1 MNSFKQTMKRCLAMV
16 LVMAMLVSV
25 ADIGFVA
32 RANAAT
38 NDETVSYGSVIVNS
52 VDGLDEAV
60 KNVLKSGLLAGG
72 TVTYQKP
79 SADNSDNVISVDEE
93 NRKITVS
100 SFTDDHGNEWMATA
114 CRVVYEGGKEDV
126 TLTAGVGS
134 FIYEGDAYSVEA
146 DFELTKAADA
156 DLTSK
161 LLNAPYWLAKGV
173 NNMDVLSSSDVQ
185 STLQVLVDNKNM
197 LEILTNGYTIPGTTW
212 VITFDGCKENAKNM
226 IDQID
231 ANGGKLDM
239 QVLAENYKASLS
251 KVAYLMASG
260 GSMKESASQTH
271 TDISNI
277 LIVLKTHKTNIVSTG
292 VITEEQLNTV
302 INSLESWLT
311 TVQPVVDDPWTILGN
326 TDVLK
331 SDMTDA
337 EYVVLD
343 SLVAD
348 VALTEYAGEIPTTL
362 KVANATVSAETNRF
376 TVTVKVE
383 AQVIPK
389 TAVDSDATTKLGVV
403 SAEFKMNA
411 GTSGTDI
418 LAKINELGV
427 EAGALNGWDAFY
439 AVNTTNYVRAVTN
452 LPDTL
457 EEDITYTITYTPKA
471 MTVAYGEGC
480 DEWTDKLTS
489 VPYGYQMKLPVN
501 IGEQVYDYKV
511 NGNDADQ
518 GSVIRITGATTI
530 SRSLGKAWESHS
542 LGKLIADNFAS
553 ADAAARNI
561 LVSPALNTGA
571 FRLRTPGASDNLLT
585 LDTETGDY
593 VVTAL
598 TYLANTSGLLWQ
610 PVSAILSGG
619 EADGEVV
626 SFVSENGVYTAT
638 IAGSR
643 SFDKVLVNYQVALSW
658 DVLGISAKAAST
670 ILNLPYTLTTDASS
684 QLGAMNDLTGQ
695 YSNIV
700 MLNDNLNAIKV
711 GVNGSELPQDCKDA
725 VKDLVDNCSNGTTLY
740 LYSHLTAYRACG
752 SDAEKLAYYYRN
764 YDGETG
770 LKAQINRI
778 VADFKVLAVDNKE
791 AFEAFLTSMNY
802 GEYAGKIETI
812 YNSLIAVQS
821 SMVAPN
827 AAINLASSSLNDLT
841 GLVVE
846 NLGHTQAYNGTLD
859 TPVLNTELS
868 VDAPN
873 KISVTITV
881 QKVNS
886 DGVVIGQ
893 NSESI
898 SFPADLG
905 RLTLTAAQAEQLNG
919 LKAELYGSLLTTDA
933 DKRHY
938 ATVNGDRTFADGD
951 EITGANNSLTVSYA
965 PTKYTVSFVDES
977 GAPIESVT
985 FPFDNPT
992 IKLPACEDGV
1002 NRWDYRIDG
1011 QWKSDAS
1018 YTFSEAQIDSLFA
1031 GNVYTITRRTVNES
1045 REKIDKLVAQL
1056 NQAMVDA
1063 NLIFTHNGRPCLM
1076 ASVIPVEHD
1085 GQLSLVLR
1093 ISPEGKAKVQ
1103 DGLAKVAEVLV
1114 NTSFDYVGIGD
1125 GPLKAND
1132 QIHLQ
1137 GLIDAVLNSGMGLN
1151 TITGMIDANGNLN
1164 EMTLPGSPVGMDAN
1178 NAIAVGSA
1186 FIAEANLYGAKMM
1199 ETTLFL
1205 GTSAEAGTKL
1215 PLYLTMEDFDRAA
1228 SALLGARNAAA
1239 AMQQYVDITA
1249 ADGRFNLTVKLT
1261 DGQYAAVISGMLATG
1276 LASKDDL
1283 TNVDPVALVH
1293 YVYNILKKPLL
1304 DKNVTATTLNN
1315 SLSKLGVNADLAVYN
1330 DLIPVL
1336 RNLMNNTT
1344 VSNEIGETDT
1354 YKATLTYDLSQLI
1367 EKLNLSAM
1375 AGVIAESEG
1384 GLNLGV
1390 SLKVE
1395 NLGKS
1400 YTAMVIDTG
1409 ARGLS
1414 ILRYYTTSAQL
1425 QTAVSSLNASSVI
1438 VLMSDY
1444 EGDLNINSS
1453 SVILDLNGK
1462 TINGDLIATATT
1474 VIVDS
1479 SKMNSG
1485 SITGNVTGNVK
1496 ITAGHYTADVSGF
1509 LPANGYKLV
1518 DGKVVNELYQW
1529 IEDENGNYT
1538 IVLNADMLKMD
1549 KMPSVKALGLE
1560 LTYDAIL
1567 KHFACASVAFDGNQI
1582 YSIEVN
1588 DLINIVQNGANA
1600 ALANDLLACIKSDGI
1615 TAFANDLLN
1624 VLTDFK
1630 AMSEAMAN
1638 DGVIKTFEM
1647 ITGAWTISL
1656 DRVAEGDYLTASI
1669 VPSSDT
1675 VSRNV
1680 TLKILDN
1687 ANGDFAA
1694 LVDKMKD
1701 VVDIDANVNLD
1712 DLTFADGSV
1721 NVSGSGSVNAVL
1733 NLHNDADYGAVV
1745 AVLLAN
1751 QTSGDVRANLINALQ
1766 TYVNTGKTGAMRDAV
1781 EVVTIAKLVSTLK
1794 NLQRD
1799 SFTDILEAL
1808 GLTGLNKAADLEAA
1822 YDDLLVMAGNI
1833 ASALDITGNDRT
1845 IGSFSDSYGSYYVGK
1860 VFRPSVNGRVN
1871 LSAELDVQIRLNLF
1885 RPDPESSIVV
1895 TNSGV
1900 QEYAGE
1906 SLADAF
1912 AAASDGSVIRIYAP
1926 VALIDDVTVSTN
1938 ITVIGAGF
1946 VTQISEIN
1954 LAVGGTLQTDEAL
1967 KVTTKEAYYEVV
1979 RSDDG
1984 IYSLSALK
1992 PVISAP
1998 IVVDEENV
2006 DSNVVAGYQ
2015 VNTEKNMLVLDVDPS
2030 EGITAEQVVNMLS
2043 ASASNASDVTIQVN
2057 DIGIKNGIVVNGAI
2071 LTVTAHNPA
2080 TSEVDIKKYTIII
2093 MGDTNCDGITNADD
2107 AVVMTNIYLYGTV
2120 VPECV
2125 KLAADMNQNGMLDA
2139 GDAVKNQMKYLHLW
2153 VDGSYTS
2160 ALN

>member
-16 LVMAMLVSV
+16 LVMAMLVSIV
-25 ADIGFVA
+25 DIGFVA

-60 KNVLKSGLLAGG
+60 KNILKSGLLAGG

-93 NRKITVS
+93 NKKITVS
-100 SFTDDHGNEWMATA
+100 SFTDDHGNVWTATA
-114 CRVVYEGGKEDV
+114 CRVVYEGGREDV
-126 TLTAGVGS
+126 TLDAGVGS
-134 FIYEGDAYSVEA
+134 FVYAGDAYSVEA
-146 DFELTKAADA
+146 DFELTKTADA

-161 LLNAPYWLAKGV
+161 LLKAPYWLAKGV

-185 STLQVLVDNKNM
+185 D
-197 LEILTNGYTIPGTTW
+197 
-212 VITFDGCKENAKNM
+212 
-226 IDQID
+226 
-231 ANGGKLDM
+231 
-239 QVLAENYKASLS
+239 VLAELALNKTLLQTIASSSFFVCYGNAQHLLDQFAANGDKLDLQVKAEAYDAAAS
-251 KVAYLMASG
+251 KTGYLISD
-260 GSMKESASQTH
+260 GSAMKETAAQTY
-271 TDISNI
+271 TDIEMIYADLSNPTVQNMAVHFGFATQAQLDTI
-277 LIVLKTHKTNIVSTG
+277 CGVLK
-292 VITEEQLNTV
+292 
-302 INSLESWLT
+302 SWMDAAK
-311 TVQPVVDDPWTILGN
+311 PVVEDPWTILDN

-331 SDMTDA
+331 SGMTDA
-337 EYVVLD
+337 EYLVLD
-343 SLVAD
+343 GLVAN

-362 KVANATVSAETNRF
+362 KVANATVSAETNRY

-383 AQVIPK
+383 AQVIGA
-389 TAVDSDATTKLGVV
+389 TTVDSDATTKLGVV
-403 SAEFKMNA
+403 SAAFKMNA
-411 GTSGTDI
+411 GASGADI
-418 LAKINELGV
+418 LAKIAEIGV
-427 EAGALNGWDAFY
+427 EADALNGWDAFY
-439 AVNTTNYVRAVTN
+439 AVNSENYDRSVSID
-452 LPDTL
+452 LSGSYTL
-457 EEDITYTITYTPKA
+457 SGDITYTITYTPKT
-471 MTVAYGEGC
+471 MTVSYGEGC

-518 GSVIRITGATTI
+518 GSVIRITAATTI
-530 SRSLGKAWESHS
+530 SRILGKAWESHS

-553 ADAAARNI
+553 ADAAAQNI

-585 LDTETGDY
+585 LDTATGNY

-610 PVSAILSGG
+610 PVSATLSGG
-619 EADGEVV
+619 EADGTVV
-626 SFVSENGVYTAT
+626 DFVLVGGVYTAT
-638 IAGSR
+638 IDGSR

-658 DVLGISAKAAST
+658 EVLGISAEAAST
-670 ILNLPYTLTTDASS
+670 ILNLPHTLTTDASS
-684 QLGAMNDLTGQ
+684 QLGAMNDLIGQ
-695 YSNIV
+695 YSNIE
-700 MLNDNLNAIKV
+700 MLNNNLNAIKV
-711 GVNGSELPQDCKDA
+711 GVNGSDLPQDCKDA
-725 VKDLVDNCSNGTTLY
+725 VKDLVDNCSDGTTLY

-770 LKAQINRI
+770 LKAQIDRI
-778 VADFKVLAVDNKE
+778 VADFKVLAVDNRE
-791 AFEAFLTSMNY
+791 AFKDFLTSMNY
-802 GEYAGKIETI
+802 GEYADKIETI

-821 SMVAPN
+821 GMVAPN
-827 AAINLASSSLNDLT
+827 AAINLTSSSLNDLT
-841 GLVVE
+841 ALVVDSI
-846 NLGHTQAYNGTLD
+846 GHTQAYTGTLGI
-859 TPVLNTELS
+859 PVLNTELS

-893 NSESI
+893 KSESI
-898 SFPADLG
+898 SFPAELG
-905 RLTLTAAQAEQLNG
+905 RLTLTAAQAEQLNER
-919 LKAELYGSLLTTDA
+919 KAELYRSLLATDA

-938 ATVNGDRTFADGD
+938 ATVSGDRTFAAGD

-965 PTKYTVSFVDES
+965 PTKYTVSFVDEN
-977 GAPIESVT
+977 GTDLGTVT

-992 IKLPACEDGV
+992 ITLPACADGV
-1002 NRWDYRIDG
+1002 NRYDYLIDG

-1018 YTFSEAQIDSLFA
+1018 YTFTVAQLDRFVGCS
-1031 GNVYTITRRTVNES
+1031 YTITRRTVNVS
-1045 REKIDKLVAQL
+1045 REKIDQLISQL

-1063 NLIFTHNGRPCLM
+1063 NMTFTLNGKTCLM

-1093 ISPEGKAKVQ
+1093 ISPEGVDKVQ
-1103 DGLAKVAEVLV
+1103 DGLTKVAEVLV
-1114 NTSFDYVGIGD
+1114 NTSFDYVGIG
-1125 GPLKAND
+1125 GSPLKAND
-1132 QIHLQ
+1132 QIHPQ

-1164 EMTLPGSPVGMDAN
+1164 EMTLPGSPVGMVG
-1178 NAIAVGSA
+1178 NAIPVGGAYISDA
-1186 FIAEANLYGAKMM
+1186 SLYGAKMM

-1205 GTSAEAGTKL
+1205 GSSETAGTEL

-1228 SALLGARNAAA
+1228 STLRSVRNACNDVLK
-1239 AMQQYVDITA
+1239 YVDITA

-1293 YVYNILKKPLL
+1293 YVYNILQQPLL
-1304 DKNVTATTLNN
+1304 DENVTATTLNN
-1315 SLSKLGVNADLAVYN
+1315 SLSKLGVNANLAVY
-1330 DLIPVL
+1330 DTLIPVL

-1367 EKLNLSAM
+1367 EKLNLGAM

-1384 GLNLGV
+1384 GLSLGV

-1409 ARGLS
+1409 AQGLS

-1444 EGDLNINSS
+1444 EGDLNINSK

-1462 TINGDLIATATT
+1462 TINGDLNATATT

-1496 ITAGHYTADVSGF
+1496 ITAGHYTADVSEF

-1549 KMPSVKALGLE
+1549 KMPSIKALGLE
-1560 LTYDAIL
+1560 LAYDAIL
-1567 KHFACASVAFDGNQI
+1567 KHFTCASMAFDGNQI

-1588 DLINIVQNGANA
+1588 DLIDTVKNGANA

-1624 VLTDFK
+1624 VLTDFG
-1630 AMSEAMAN
+1630 AMSVAMAN

-1656 DRVAEGDYLTASI
+1656 DRVAEGNYLTASI

-1675 VSRNV
+1675 VRRNV

-1701 VVDIDANVNLD
+1701 VVSIDANVNLD
-1712 DLTFADGSV
+1712 DLTYAGGSV

-1751 QTSGDVRANLINALQ
+1751 QTGGDVRANLIDAVQ
-1766 TYVNTGKTGAMRDAV
+1766 TYINTGRTGAMRDAV
-1781 EVVTIAKLVSTLK
+1781 EVVTIAQLVSALK

-1885 RPDPESSIVV
+1885 RPDPETSIVV

-1906 SLADAF
+1906 SLTDAF
-1912 AAASDGSVIRIYAP
+1912 AAATDGSVITIYAP
-1926 VALIDDVTVSTN
+1926 VTLIDDVTVSTN
-1938 ITVIGAGF
+1938 ITIVGAGY
-1946 VTQISEIN
+1946 VTQVSEIN
-1954 LAVGGTLQTDEAL
+1954 LAIGGTLQTDEAL
-1967 KVTTKEAYYEVV
+1967 KVTTKEDYYEVV

-1984 IYSLSALK
+1984 VYSLSALK

-2015 VNTEKNMLVLDVDPS
+2015 VNTEKNMLVMDVDPVN
-2030 EGITAEQVVNMLS
+2030 GITASQVVSMLS
-2043 ASASNASDVTIQVN
+2043 ASASNASDVAISVN
-2057 DIGIKNGIVVNGAI
+2057 DIGIKNGRVVNGAI
-2071 LTVTAHNPA
+2071 LTVTARNPA

-2107 AVVMTNIYLYGTV
+2107 AVVMTNIYLYGIE